1 MGKPEITR
9 KNIILA
15 SIKLAKENGPSNV
28 TVREICDEAGISKN
42 TFYLYFH
49 NRDEVFGETYFTD
62 DDEKQRRFPQIMLEY
77 DSPLEQFWEL
87 LKIDIER
94 HVSYGPK
101 LLATI
106 SMQNVQQINFF
117 SDDPDQQPE
126 TVKVFTSLVGKM
138 QRMGEIKNMA
148 DPFHIVKAVYNS
160 AIGVDIRWTQLDG
173 VETKKDTAHS
183 VRCLLFLYSVWRC
196 TDSVRRQFLSP
207 FGLEEVGQFLDAV
220 EARVVEGTAD
230 VVEEEF
236 LVGGELVVVEHAKR
250 VLVHEERRFLAFG
263 QTVPAEAALAP
274 SK

>member
-28 TVREICDEAGISKN
+28 TVREICEEAGISKN

-62 DDEKQRRFPQIMLEY
+62 DDEKQRRFPEIMLEY

-94 HVSYGPK
+94 HISYGPK

-117 SDDPDQQPE
+117 SDDPNEQ
-126 TVKVFTSLVGKM
+126 

-148 DPFHIVKAVYNS
+148 EPFHIVKAVYNS

-173 VETKKDTAHS
+173 GFDFKKES
-183 VRCLLFLYSVWRC
+183 FELLC
-196 TDSVRRQFLSP
+196 TILQPTRP
-207 FGLEEVGQFLDAV
+207 IENY
-220 EARVVEGTAD
+220 
-230 VVEEEF
+230 
-236 LVGGELVVVEHAKR
+236 
-250 VLVHEERRFLAFG
+250 
-263 QTVPAEAALAP
+263 
-274 SK
+274 